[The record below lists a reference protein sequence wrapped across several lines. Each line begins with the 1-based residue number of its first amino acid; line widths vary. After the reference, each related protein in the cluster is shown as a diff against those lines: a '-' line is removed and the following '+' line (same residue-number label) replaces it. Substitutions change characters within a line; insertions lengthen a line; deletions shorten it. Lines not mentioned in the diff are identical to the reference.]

1 MIDRRRFIKDAI
13 LAGAVAA
20 AGCGRTRSTESAVPA
35 QSTTLSFELEE
46 LTIADLQARMDAGQY
61 TARSITEAYL
71 RRIGELDKQGPAL
84 RSIIETNP
92 DALRIA
98 DALDA
103 ERRSGGPRGPLH
115 GIPVLLKDNV
125 GTADS
130 MTTTAG
136 SLALEGSIPATDSV
150 VAARLRAAGA
160 VLLGKANMSEWANFR
175 STQSTSG
182 WSARGGLCRN
192 PYVLDRNPCGSSSGS
207 AVATS
212 ANLCSVSIGTETD
225 GSIVCPS
232 NANGLVGIKPSVG
245 LVSGAGII
253 PLAHSQDVAGPL
265 TRTVRDGAIVLGVL
279 AGVDYTAS
287 LDGNDGNGLRGARIG
302 VARNLFGFDSDVDKL
317 MEAAIDVMRQ
327 SGAEIIDAANIRTI
341 ALFRTTELEVLKYEF
356 KADLNSYLQSL
367 GSAAPV
373 KSLREIIDFNE
384 RNRDREMPFFGQ
396 ELFLQSEAKGPLSSG
411 EYLAALR
418 ASQRLSREQGIDLV
432 MNMDRLDAICA
443 PTGGPAWI
451 SDLVHGDHVDGG
463 SAAPAAV
470 AGYPNITVPA
480 GFIQDLP
487 IGISFFGRNRSEP
500 ALLRIA
506 YAYEQATRHRRPPH
520 FLPTSPAGI

>member
-1 MIDRRRFIKDAI
+1 MIDRRRFVKDAI

-35 QSTTLSFELEE
+35 ISSIGSFEFEE
-46 LTIADLQARMDAGQY
+46 LTMANLQARIVSGEH
-61 TARSITEAYL
+61 TARSVTEGYL

-84 RSIIETNP
+84 RSIIEINP
-92 DALRIA
+92 DVLRIA

-103 ERRSGGPRGPLH
+103 ERRSRGSRGPLH

-136 SLALEGSIPATDSV
+136 SLALEGSIPASDSF

-160 VLLGKANMSEWANFR
+160 ILLGKANMSEWANFR

-212 ANLCSVSIGTETD
+212 ANLCTVSIGTETD
-225 GSIVCPS
+225 GSIVCPA

-265 TRTVRDGAIVLGVL
+265 TRSVMDGAILLGVL
-279 AGVDYTAS
+279 AGVNYEAS
-287 LDGNDGNGLRGARIG
+287 LDGNGLRGARIG

-317 MEAAIDVMRQ
+317 MEAAIDSMRQ
-327 SGAEIIDAANIRTI
+327 NGAEIVDPVNIRTI
-341 ALFRTTELEVLKYEF
+341 DLFRNSELEVLKYEF

-367 GSAAPV
+367 GPSAPV
-373 KSLREIIDFNE
+373 KSLREVIDFNE

-396 ELFLQSEAKGPLSSG
+396 ELFLQSEAKGPLTSG

-432 MNMDRLDAICA
+432 MNTNRLDAICA

-451 SDLVHGDHVDGG
+451 SDFAHGDHVDGG

-487 IGISFFGRNRSEP
+487 IGISFFGRSRSE
-500 ALLRIA
+500 ATLLRIA
-506 YAYEQATRHRRPPH
+506 YAFEQATKHRRPPR
-520 FLPTSPAGI
+520 FLPTSS

>member
-13 LAGAVAA
+13 LASAVAA
-20 AGCGRTRSTESAVPA
+20 AGCGRSRGTESAVPA
-35 QSTTLSFELEE
+35 QSAIRSFEFEE
-46 LTIADLQARMDAGQY
+46 LTIADLQARIVSGEH
-61 TARSITEAYL
+61 TARSVTEAYL

-103 ERRSGGPRGPLH
+103 ERRAKGSRGPLH

-125 GTADS
+125 GTADR

-136 SLALEGSIPATDSV
+136 SLALEGSIPANDSF
-150 VAARLRAAGA
+150 VASRLRAAGA
-160 VLLGKANMSEWANFR
+160 ILLGKANMSEWANFR

-192 PYVLDRNPCGSSSGS
+192 PFVLDRNPCGSSSGS

-212 ANLCSVSIGTETD
+212 ANLCAASIGTETD
-225 GSIVCPS
+225 GSIVCPA
-232 NANGLVGIKPSVG
+232 NANSLVGIKPSVG
-245 LVSGAGII
+245 LISGAGII

-265 TRTVRDGAIVLGVL
+265 TRTVMDGAILLGVL
-279 AGVDYTAS
+279 AGVNYTAS
-287 LDGNDGNGLRGARIG
+287 LDGNGLKGARIG

-317 MEAAIDVMRQ
+317 MEGAIDAMRQ
-327 SGAEIIDAANIRTI
+327 RGAEIADPVNIRTI
-341 ALFRTTELEVLKYEF
+341 DLFRNSELEVLKYEF

-367 GSAAPV
+367 GPSAPV

-396 ELFLQSEAKGPLSSG
+396 ELFLQSEAKGPLTNR
-411 EYLAALR
+411 EYLAALQT
-418 ASQRLSREQGIDLV
+418 SQRLSREQGIDFV
-432 MNMDRLDAICA
+432 MNMNRLDAICA
-443 PTGGPAWI
+443 PTGGPAWV
-451 SDLVHGDHVDGG
+451 SDFAHGDHVDGS

-487 IGISFFGRNRSEP
+487 IGISFFGRARSE
-500 ALLRIA
+500 AVLLRIA
-506 YAYEQATRHRRPPH
+506 HAYEQTTQHRRPPR
-520 FLPTSPAGI
+520 FLPVSS